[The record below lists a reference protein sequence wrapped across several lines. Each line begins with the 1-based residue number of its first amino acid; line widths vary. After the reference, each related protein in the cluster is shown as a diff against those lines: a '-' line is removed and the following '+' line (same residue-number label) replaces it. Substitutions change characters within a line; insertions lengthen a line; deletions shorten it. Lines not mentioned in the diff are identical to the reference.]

1 MKKRFDIRGALVGLF
16 ILTTIGFLVAFTVL
30 VLRCFQWNKPG
41 CLGSIGGCNLSKC
54 SSGC

>member
-1 MKKRFDIRGALVGLF
+1 MKV
-16 ILTTIGFLVAFTVL
+16 
-30 VLRCFQWNKPG
+30 VLRRFQWNKPG